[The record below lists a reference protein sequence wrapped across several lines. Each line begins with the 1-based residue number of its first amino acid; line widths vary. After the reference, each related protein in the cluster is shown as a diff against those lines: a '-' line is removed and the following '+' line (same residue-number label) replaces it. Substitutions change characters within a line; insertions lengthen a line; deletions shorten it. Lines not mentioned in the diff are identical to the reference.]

1 MNTLLLA
8 ALFACSST
16 PTAEPTPPPEVAVAP
31 TVIPSERP
39 APDSDVYK
47 AVVTAVITKLQ
58 PDFPTQL
65 GLNVNSLTTAGDFAL
80 LIADPA
86 DDKGLRISFEGT
98 PYAAKGYGTCYA
110 LAKKSGVA
118 WTVIEL
124 AINTDDPMLVPGWF
138 DKHGAPQTL
147 LGF

>member
-8 ALFACSST
+8 ALFACSSN
-16 PTAEPTPPPEVAVAP
+16 PAAEPPPLPEVAMAP
-31 TVIPSERP
+31 TVIPSEHP

-47 AVVTAVITKLQ
+47 AVVSAVITKLQ

-65 GLNVNSLTTAGDFAL
+65 GLNINSVTTAGDFAL
-80 LIADPA
+80 LIGAPA
-86 DDKGLRISFEGT
+86 DEKGLRISFEGT
-98 PYAAKGYGTCYA
+98 PYAATGYGACYA
-110 LAKKSGVA
+110 LAKKSGDA

-124 AINTDDPMLVPGWF
+124 VINTDDPMLVPGWF